1 MFETILIA
9 IIIAKL
15 KRYDIK
21 LLFKNWTIY
30 PIIIFEF
37 IYFIGQTMIFKGN
50 YEVVGLLQSLKSI
63 YLMMYLILI
72 FKYEIYLEAI
82 IGAGCVILGGILNDI
97 AIRSNG
103 GFMPVF
109 PSLSYITG
117 YAKPEGFGV
126 VNDFHI
132 LGNSQTNLKILTDY
146 IDLGYSILSIGDI
159 LIRIFVFL
167 IIYKSIV
174 KSNKLTKEDDVK
186 C

>member
-1 MFETILIA
+1 MLETILIA
-9 IIIAKL
+9 IIVAKF

-30 PIIIFEF
+30 PIIIFEI
-37 IYFIGQTMIFKGN
+37 IYFIGQVIIFKGN
-50 YEVVGLLQSLKSI
+50 YEIVGLLQSLKSI
-63 YLMMYLILI
+63 YIMTYLILV
-72 FKYEIYLEAI
+72 FKYEIYIEAI
-82 IGAGCVILGGILNDI
+82 IGSALIILGGILNDI

-117 YAKPEGFGV
+117 YAKPEGFGL

-159 LIRIFVFL
+159 LIRIFIFL
-167 IIYKSIV
+167 VIYKSIV
-174 KSNKLTKEDDVK
+174 KSNKFKKGVDIK

>member
-1 MFETILIA
+1 
-9 IIIAKL
+9 
-15 KRYDIK
+15 
-21 LLFKNWTIY
+21 
-30 PIIIFEF
+30 
-37 IYFIGQTMIFKGN
+37 
-50 YEVVGLLQSLKSI
+50 
-63 YLMMYLILI
+63 
-72 FKYEIYLEAI
+72 
-82 IGAGCVILGGILNDI
+82 
-97 AIRSNG
+97 
-103 GFMPVF
+103 MPVF

-117 YAKPEGFGV
+117 YAKPEGFGL
-126 VNDFHI
+126 VNDLHI